1 MIAIR
6 PERPDDYAAIRTVE
20 RDAFG
25 RKDEADLVDK
35 LRAAA
40 AVTLSLVAEMDGHI
54 VGHILFS
61 PMTLNDKPAPVVA
74 LGPVA
79 VTPAH
84 QNTGIGGALIR
95 AGLARCREMGYE
107 LCVLLGH
114 SSYYPRFGFVSAGAH
129 DLTNNLNVSGDPF
142 MVFELVD
149 GALAQTQ
156 GEVAFHQAFDDT

>member
-6 PERPDDYAAIRTVE
+6 PERPDDYAAIRAVE

-40 AVTLSLVAEMDGHI
+40 AVTLSLVAEMDDHI

-61 PMTLNDKPAPVVA
+61 PMTLNGKPAPVVA

-79 VTPAH
+79 VTPVH

-95 AGLARCREMGYE
+95 AGLERCREMGNDI
-107 LCVLLGH
+107 CILLGH
-114 SSYYPRFGFVSAGAH
+114 PGYYPRFGFVAAAAH
-129 DLTNNLNVSGDPF
+129 GLTNNLHVSGDPF
-142 MVFELVD
+142 MVAELVT
-149 GALAQTQ
+149 GTLVRIH
-156 GEVAFHQAFDDT
+156 GEVAFHPAFDEV